1 VKSVESVIFYSHPYI
16 SEISDSMDQE
26 ARTRGMCGRGYKI
39 TDSTYCTDWR
49 SRSDPLS
56 GRWLLP
62 AAPTRVG
69 GMGHKAR
76 TEDGAEPLTTN
87 TTDTTDR
94 DVGAVLE
101 QGAAA

>member
-1 VKSVESVIFYSHPYI
+1 
-16 SEISDSMDQE
+16 
-26 ARTRGMCGRGYKI
+26 
-39 TDSTYCTDWR
+39 
-49 SRSDPLS
+49 
-56 GRWLLP
+56 
-62 AAPTRVG
+62 
-69 GMGHKAR
+69 MGHKAR

>member
-1 VKSVESVIFYSHPYI
+1 MEGGTKSLIPPI
-16 SEISDSMDQE
+16 APIG
-26 ARTRGMCGRGYKI
+26 AP
-39 TDSTYCTDWR
+39 
-49 SRSDPLS
+49 DPS
-56 GRWLLP
+56 GRWWLP
-62 AAPTRVG
+62 DAPTRVG